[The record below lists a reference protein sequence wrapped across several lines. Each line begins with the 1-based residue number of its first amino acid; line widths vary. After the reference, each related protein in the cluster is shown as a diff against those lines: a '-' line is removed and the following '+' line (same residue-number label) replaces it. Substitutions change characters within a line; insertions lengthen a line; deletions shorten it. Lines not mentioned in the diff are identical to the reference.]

1 MRNFRWGISSICKLS
16 PTNFGFKT
24 LRNLRTFS
32 NLTTFISKVKFLQIL
47 ISFNLLLGFSREIAN
62 LASRAD
68 SENENQEVTPDTDT
82 DSQEHLTKHSM
93 MPPHAPQNSFK
104 RAPVMGNRGLETRN
118 SKRTNQRKTPLAPV
132 NNIAAPPTSHPVVGA
147 LEVQNVKRAIN
158 RYGTLPKGARIG
170 AYLESLRQ
178 NGESGSPPG
187 NTPIIPSQ
195 APPPN
200 GNVLGIPAAETPS
213 NHSPRA
219 ALKVQ
224 PQMIRSNSSGGVTMT
239 NSATASLT
247 KLQRHRTTTDGSMM
261 TTFSSFR
268 SAGSNNS
275 PKRVMQAPALADLE
289 FPPPPSDLPP
299 PPEEFEGSNSQF
311 HHDIP
316 PKHVQINNDVSNTA
330 PSVEEA
336 STRFGVSLRKR
347 EPSTDSCSSLGS
359 PANDL
364 LDSKL
369 PYSDVPKPSDPAA
382 MLVSELAETMQ
393 MIKPEVTAKPIK
405 PKPTLPIVPVAAETN
420 GIPFKAQLKKVEPKR
435 VSKEPPKDEISTS
448 IIDFKSRLRKVDDGT
463 DEINKIN
470 NKSDNKLISDVKPN
484 NNNKMNNG
492 KKTEIKIE
500 VVDEKRK
507 DEKTGEII
515 SEDDKR
521 KSTGSI
527 SSLKK
532 LWEAKEHAPVGDQP
546 NQLSPKMGMKK
557 KEDHDDNH
565 NNNSSTSPSN
575 GHHEASM
582 DPPVAKKPAVPMKPS
597 KFTIYATPI
606 QQPAPKVIENNN
618 HTTLASAMAST
629 NSAAPASRENILE
642 LVQMVECNL
651 KIPVNLITATQ
662 WLQLSDKLNVIQSS
676 CVTYADNESMPL
688 HSKFQFRELVTRVEN
703 QSNCLRSAGQKNVQD
718 NEKLLVEVGQ
728 SLRQLSNAL
737 HR

>member
-1 MRNFRWGISSICKLS
+1 MG
-16 PTNFGFKT
+16 
-24 LRNLRTFS
+24 
-32 NLTTFISKVKFLQIL
+32 
-47 ISFNLLLGFSREIAN
+47 
-62 LASRAD
+62 
-68 SENENQEVTPDTDT
+68 
-82 DSQEHLTKHSM
+82 KHSM
-93 MPPHAPQNSFK
+93 MPPQAPHGNSFK

-118 SKRTNQRKTPLAPV
+118 SKRTSSQRKTPLAPV
-132 NNIAAPPTSHPVVGA
+132 NNVPAMLLAQPVVGA

-178 NGESGSPPG
+178 NGENGSPP
-187 NTPIIPSQ
+187 NSSINHAQLMQT
-195 APPPN
+195 N
-200 GNVLGIPAAETPS
+200 GNGHALPSTPEVVPS

-247 KLQRHRTTTDGSMM
+247 KLQRHRTTTDGTMM

-275 PKRVMQAPALADLE
+275 PKRAMPAPALADLE
-289 FPPPPSDLPP
+289 FPPPPLDLPP
-299 PPEEFEGSNSQF
+299 PPEEFDSNNQF

-316 PKHVQINNDVSNTA
+316 TPTHVQHDVSNTA

-364 LDSKL
+364 SEPPSKS
-369 PYSDVPKPSDPAA
+369 PYNDVPKSIDPASLL
-382 MLVSELAETMQ
+382 MSELAETMH
-393 MIKPEVTAKPIK
+393 IKPELTAKPVK
-405 PKPTLPIVPVAAETN
+405 PTTPKPMLPIAAESN
-420 GIPFKAQLKKVEPKR
+420 GIQFKAQLKKVEPKK
-435 VSKEPPKDEISTS
+435 VIKEPPKDEISTS
-448 IIDFKSRLRKVDDGT
+448 IIDFKSRLRKVDDVAQ
-463 DEINKIN
+463 DETNKIN
-470 NKSDNKLISDVKPN
+470 NKSDNKISEVKPN
-484 NNNKMNNG
+484 NNNPMNNG

-500 VVDEKRK
+500 VVDDKKKESG
-507 DEKTGEII
+507 GETKPGELIT
-515 SEDDKR
+515 EDDKR

-532 LWEAKEHAPVGDQP
+532 LWEAKELAPATEQV
-546 NQLSPKMGMKK
+546 NQLSPKMGGKK
-557 KEDHDDNH
+557 NEHHDDNH
-565 NNNSSTSPSN
+565 NNNHNTSPSN
-575 GHHEASM
+575 GHDME
-582 DPPVAKKPAVPMKPS
+582 PPVAKKPAVPVKPS
-597 KFTIYATPI
+597 KFQIYATPI
-606 QQPAPKVIENNN
+606 QQTAPKVIENNN
-618 HTTLASAMAST
+618 HPTLVTAVSST
-629 NSAAPASRENILE
+629 NSASPTSRENILE

-651 KIPVNLITATQ
+651 KIPVSLITATQ

-676 CVTYADNESMPL
+676 CSTYADNESMPL
-688 HSKFQFRELVTRVEN
+688 HSKFHFRELVTRVEN
-703 QSNCLRSAGQKNVQD
+703 QSNCLRSAGQKNSQD

-728 SLRQLSNAL
+728 SLKQLSNAL

>member
-1 MRNFRWGISSICKLS
+1 LLFES
-16 PTNFGFKT
+16 FA
-24 LRNLRTFS
+24 NLLPS
-32 NLTTFISKVKFLQIL
+32 NW
-47 ISFNLLLGFSREIAN
+47 LLGFSREIAN

-68 SENENQEVTPDTDT
+68 SENENQEITPDTDT
-82 DSQEHLTKHSM
+82 DSQEQMAKHPMM
-93 MPPHAPQNSFK
+93 MPPQAPMQNSFK

-118 SKRTNQRKTPLAPV
+118 SKRTSQRKTPLAPV
-132 NNIAAPPTSHPVVGA
+132 NMSASPPSQTVVGA

-187 NTPIIPSQ
+187 NSVS
-195 APPPN
+195 PPTQNSHTN
-200 GNVLGIPAAETPS
+200 GNGLVMPTPESVS

-247 KLQRHRTTTDGSMM
+247 KLQRHRTTTDGTMM

-268 SAGSNNS
+268 STGSNNS
-275 PKRVMQAPALADLE
+275 PKRAMPAPTLADLE
-289 FPPPPSDLPP
+289 FPPPPVDLPP
-299 PPEEFEGSNSQF
+299 PPEEFDGNNQF

-364 LDSKL
+364 IDPSSKS
-369 PYSDVPKPSDPAA
+369 PYNDVPKSVDPAS
-382 MLVSELAETMQ
+382 MLMSELAENMSVKQ
-393 MIKPEVTAKPIK
+393 
-405 PKPTLPIVPVAAETN
+405 PKPTTPKPVLPVANETN
-420 GIPFKAQLKKVEPKR
+420 GIPFKAQLKKVEPKK
-435 VSKEPPKDEISTS
+435 VNKDPPKDEITTS
-448 IIDFKSRLRKVDDGT
+448 IIDFKSRLRKVDDGA

-470 NKSDNKLISDVKPN
+470 SKSDNKLISDVKPN
-484 NNNKMNNG
+484 NNNTMNNG
-492 KKTEIKIE
+492 KKTEIKID
-500 VVDEKRK
+500 VVDDKKK
-507 DEKTGEII
+507 DAGDVKSSEII
-515 SEDDKR
+515 GEDDKR

-532 LWEAKEHAPVGDQP
+532 LWEAKELAPAGEQV
-546 NQLSPKMGMKK
+546 NQLSPKMGSKK
-557 KEDHDDNH
+557 KDDNDDNH
-565 NNNSSTSPSN
+565 NNNHNTSPSN
-575 GHHEASM
+575 GHHESGM
-582 DPPVAKKPAVPMKPS
+582 DPPVAKKPAVPVKPS

-606 QQPAPKVIENNN
+606 QQSIPKVIENNN
-618 HTTLASAMAST
+618 HSTLVNAMSST

-728 SLRQLSNAL
+728 SLKQLSNAL

>member
-1 MRNFRWGISSICKLS
+1 MYVI
-16 PTNFGFKT
+16 
-24 LRNLRTFS
+24 
-32 NLTTFISKVKFLQIL
+32 
-47 ISFNLLLGFSREIAN
+47 LGFSREIAN

-68 SENENQEVTPDTDT
+68 SENENQEVTPDTD
-82 DSQEHLTKHSM
+82 DSQEQMKHSM
-93 MPPHAPQNSFK
+93 MPPHAPTNSFK

-118 SKRTNQRKTPLAPV
+118 SKRTSQRKTPLAPV
-132 NNIAAPPTSHPVVGA
+132 NNLAAIPPSQPVVGA

-178 NGESGSPPG
+178 NGDGGSPPG
-187 NTPIIPSQ
+187 NTTINPIQISQ
-195 APPPN
+195 PN
-200 GNVLGIPAAETPS
+200 GNGLAPAAAENLS

-219 ALKVQ
+219 ALKIQ

-247 KLQRHRTTTDGSMM
+247 KLQRHRTTTDGTMM

-268 SAGSNNS
+268 STGSNNS
-275 PKRVMQAPALADLE
+275 PKRSMQAPALADLE

-299 PPEEFEGSNSQF
+299 PPEEFEGTPNNQF

-359 PANDL
+359 PGNDL
-364 LDSKL
+364 MDPSAKS
-369 PYSDVPKPSDPAA
+369 PYNDAPKSIDPAS
-382 MLVSELAETMQ
+382 MLMSELAETIQ
-393 MIKPEVTAKPIK
+393 SSKPEAIVKPIK
-405 PKPTLPIVPVAAETN
+405 PTTPKPILPITSDTN
-420 GIPFKAQLKKVEPKR
+420 GISFKAQLKKVEPKK
-435 VSKEPPKDEISTS
+435 VNKEPPKDEISTS
-448 IIDFKSRLRKVDDGT
+448 IIDFKSRLRKVDET
-463 DEINKIN
+463 NDENNKASS
-470 NKSDNKLISDVKPN
+470 KSDNKLMNDVKSN
-484 NNNKMNNG
+484 NNNTLNG
-492 KKTEIKIE
+492 KKTEIKIDVIE
-500 VVDEKRK
+500 EKKK
-507 DEKTGEII
+507 DACETKPGELIT
-515 SEDDKR
+515 EDDKR

-532 LWEAKEHAPVGDQP
+532 LWEAKELAPVSDQL

-565 NNNSSTSPSN
+565 NNNNSTSPSN
-575 GHHEASM
+575 GHHEM
-582 DPPVAKKPAVPMKPS
+582 DPPVAKKPAVPVKPS
-597 KFTIYATPI
+597 KFTIYATPVNI
-606 QQPAPKVIENNN
+606 QQSAPKVIENNN
-618 HTTLASAMAST
+618 HSTLSTAVSST
-629 NSAAPASRENILE
+629 NTPGVASRDNILE
-642 LVQMVECNL
+642 LVQMVEFNL
-651 KIPVNLITATQ
+651 KTPVNLITATQ

-676 CVTYADNESMPL
+676 CVSYADNETMPL

-703 QSNCLRSAGQKNVQD
+703 QSNCLRSAGHRNVQD

-728 SLRQLSNAL
+728 SLKQLSNAL